1 MGGSNNPAIRI
12 DGGPFLISTSN
23 SNVGWIAGLGVEWT
37 FWENWSARLECDF
50 VGLNSATLSF
60 PTALGGLPAGD
71 QFSGN
76 NRSIQMVNV
85 GINYEFGS
93 WW

>member
-1 MGGSNNPAIRI
+1 MAAHSLSLRATVTSAGSQASEI
-12 DGGPFLISTSN
+12 
-23 SNVGWIAGLGVEWT
+23 EWT

-60 PTALGGLPAGD
+60 PTALGGLPGGD

-85 GINYEFGS
+85 GINFEFGS